1 MVLGRLFLTFLLL
14 VICTPVRAEVV
25 EVLEAPLGG
34 RPIPLGE
41 GRVSCGGDLGG
52 WDIEAH
58 GQRAKPPTDDAAVGE
73 VIELKV
79 APSQA
84 ACTESE
90 TYVHLIATDRLPALD
105 LASVLFSPDEGR
117 LDVEGARLK
126 GAVVAWK
133 SGTNSGFDTCRD
145 PFNER
150 GVEKCTWGV
159 AKGASADLM
168 QTSFQWYPRGAR
180 VEANAL
186 FFDAQGKR
194 LPPDTFALVPARVV
208 LTRLVPADASVDLA
222 SGQGEVP
229 LVHPEAVGSAECA
242 PLSCEMS
249 DNKLLVRGAS
259 SLVNTVDVKLRLIPH
274 VFMMRKDA
282 LDAQLTVRLPVNHCP
297 MAVVSGSPI
306 RNNDDAKVVLKLD
319 GSCAR
324 DPSTLRFAM
333 RDQPLKVLQ
342 ILNDQGS
349 TYVLLQLGRVG
360 GDTISISAFRGD
372 VEGIAIAS
380 AFSQLRSA
388 PQVRATLTL
397 PHQANLG
404 FIPNNRWTTVNVS
417 PAGEHQ
423 YFALL
428 PLDGIYQAREQHD
441 QPALIKAELHAAGM
455 AVLRFG
461 LRSDRVPAGLDSVD
475 LAVVEDPLQRGT
487 GEANIPAPIE
497 GTDEIAPLVEFMC
510 GGGDVKLQRIEIGVT
525 AYLNYSLRDTC
536 RVVFHR
542 ERLSPESGTQVLQ
555 FEVDVLKPDGTARGD
570 AHVGEVVTLRS
581 GNEPRYAWIKGITD
595 PFDRVR
601 VRVSH
606 IADENHYIGGDEL
619 KTGQPAAQWSAV
631 LGAGRVRLY
640 GTSTIPTGLYRFGG
654 RESASGVLSLN
665 FGVISRFAYLDKEG
679 REFPLAL
686 ETGVL
691 VFGVANSYSQTNQN
705 LRQVGVVFGLGFAV
719 PIANRGQVSQ
729 ASINVHAWG
738 EVNVMRQAKDRD
750 GMTADKIDRLGF
762 IFGPSISIGNVGTG
776 F

>member
-1 MVLGRLFLTFLLL
+1 MVWRHTLLL
-14 VICTPVRAEVV
+14 VSLSICASARAEVV
-25 EVLEAPLGG
+25 DVLEAPLGG

-41 GRVSCGGDLGG
+41 GRVSCGGDTGG

-58 GQRAKPPTDDAAVGE
+58 GQRAKPPSDDASVGA

-90 TYVHLIATDRLPALD
+90 TYVHLITIDRLPAFD

-145 PFNER
+145 PFTER
-150 GVEKCTWGV
+150 AVEKCTWGV
-159 AKGASADLM
+159 AKGASADLSV
-168 QTSFQWYPRGAR
+168 TTFQWYPRGAR
-180 VEANAL
+180 VEANAI

-194 LPPDTFALVPARVV
+194 LPPETFSLVPARVL

-222 SGQGEVP
+222 TGQGEVP

-274 VFMMRKDA
+274 VYMMRKDA
-282 LDAQLTVRLPVNHCP
+282 LDTQPTVRMSVNHCP
-297 MAVVSGSPI
+297 MALVSGPPI

-342 ILNDQGS
+342 IQPDQGS
-349 TYVLLQLGRVG
+349 TYVLVQIGRVG

-372 VEGIAIAS
+372 VESIAIAS
-380 AFSQLRSA
+380 AFAQLRSA
-388 PQVRATLTL
+388 PQVRASLSL
-397 PHQANLG
+397 AHDANLG

-428 PLDGIYQAREQHD
+428 PIEGVYRSREQHD
-441 QPALIKAELHAAGM
+441 KPALIKAEPHAAGLT
-455 AVLRFG
+455 VLHFG
-461 LRSDRVPAGLDSVD
+461 LRSDRLPAGLDSVD
-475 LAVVEDPLQRGT
+475 LAIVEDPLQRAT
-487 GEANIPAPIE
+487 AEANIPAPIE
-497 GTDEIAPLVEFMC
+497 GTDDIAPLVEFMC
-510 GGGDVKLQRIEIGVT
+510 GGGDEKLQRIEIGVT
-525 AYLNYSLRDTC
+525 AYLDYALRDTC

-542 ERLSPESGTQVLQ
+542 ERLSPESGTQKLQ

-570 AHVGEVVTLRS
+570 AHVGEVVTLRA

-601 VRVSH
+601 VRVAH
-606 IADENHYIGGDEL
+606 ITDENHYIGGDEL
-619 KTGQPAAQWSAV
+619 RTGQPAAQWSAV

-640 GTSTIPTGLYRFGG
+640 GTSTIPTGLYRFGDKD
-654 RESASGVLSLN
+654 SSGVLSLN

-691 VFGVANSYSQTNQN
+691 VFGVANSYSTTNQN

-738 EVNVMRQAKDRD
+738 EVNVMRETKSRD
-750 GMTADKIDRLGF
+750 IDRLGF

>member
-1 MVLGRLFLTFLLL
+1 MAPRSTSLLL
-14 VICTPVRAEVV
+14 TLLGLLVCASARAEVL

-34 RPIPLGE
+34 RPIALGE
-41 GRVSCGGDLGG
+41 GRVSCGGDTGG
-52 WDIEAH
+52 WDIDAH
-58 GQRAKPPTDDAAVGE
+58 GQRAKPPTDDARVGE
-73 VIELKV
+73 ILELKV

-90 TYVHLIATDRLPALD
+90 TYLHLITIDRLPALD

-117 LDVEGARLK
+117 LDVEGTRLK

-133 SGTNSGFDTCRD
+133 SGVNSGFDTCRD
-145 PFNER
+145 PFTDK

-159 AKGASADLM
+159 AKNQSADLGV
-168 QTSFQWYPRGAR
+168 TTFQWYPRGAR
-180 VEANAL
+180 VEANAV
-186 FFDAQGKR
+186 FFDAQAKR
-194 LPPDTFALVPARVV
+194 LAPETFALVPARVV

-222 SGQGEVP
+222 TGQGEVP
-229 LVHPEAVGSAECA
+229 LVHPEAVGAAECA
-242 PLSCEMS
+242 PLTCEMS

-259 SLVNTVDVKLRLIPH
+259 SLVNAVDVKLRLVPH
-274 VFMMRKDA
+274 VYMMRKDL
-282 LDAQLTVRLPVNHCP
+282 LDPQLTVRLPVNHCP
-297 MAVVSGSPI
+297 MSIASGPPI
-306 RNNDDAKVVLKLD
+306 RNNDEAKVVIKLD
-319 GSCAR
+319 GACAR
-324 DPSTLRFAM
+324 EPNQLRFVM

-342 ILNDQGS
+342 IMNDQGS
-349 TYVLLQLGRVG
+349 TYVLLQVGRVG
-360 GDTISISAFRGD
+360 GDTLSISAFRGD
-372 VEGIAIAS
+372 VDGIALAS

-388 PQVRATLTL
+388 PQVRAALSL
-397 PHQANLG
+397 PHEPNLG

-428 PLDGIYQAREQHD
+428 PLEGIYRAREQHGKPP
-441 QPALIKAELHAAGM
+441 QIKAELHAAGLT
-455 AVLRFG
+455 VLRFG
-461 LRSDRVPAGLDSVD
+461 LRSDRVPAGLDSID
-475 LAVVEDPLQRGT
+475 LAVLEDPLQRST

-497 GTDEIAPLVEFMC
+497 GTDDIAPLVEFMC
-510 GGGDVKLQRIEIGVT
+510 GGGDEKLRRIEIGVT
-525 AYLNYSLRDTC
+525 AYLDYALRDTC

-542 ERLSPESGTQVLQ
+542 ERLSPESGTQKLQ

-570 AHVGEVVTLRS
+570 AHVGEVVTLRA
-581 GNEPRYAWIKGITD
+581 GNEPRYAWIKGISD

-606 IADENHYIGGDEL
+606 ITDENHYIGGDEL

-631 LGAGRVRLY
+631 LGAGRIRLY
-640 GTSTIPTGLYRFGG
+640 GTSTIPTGLYRFGP
-654 RESASGVLSLN
+654 RDASGVLSLN

-691 VFGVANSYSQTNQN
+691 VFGISNSYSQTNAN
-705 LRQVGVVFGLGFAV
+705 LRQVGVVFGMGFAV
-719 PIANRGQVSQ
+719 PIANRGQLSQ

-738 EVNVMRQAKDRD
+738 EVNVMRDAK
-750 GMTADKIDRLGF
+750 DRLGF